1 MKSTT
6 TGINEQMKSTP
17 SCGREQNGAAENTA
31 QSPNFAAVAYLNM
44 LPFFTDDATVELF
57 ATPRSLNQSHKQCS
71 VYCSSLIAGLSAQ
84 KQPITHEVGV
94 FCSGT
99 VQSVFIEPEIISESH
114 AAFWQRLEDLWAI
127 RHPNPVAALGDT
139 QIHGKIILK
148 TCGAS
153 EQSVWM
159 FKLLSALA
167 GFTVEVQPNTQTN
180 FSDKHPPQAR
190 LWIGDPALER
200 RRACPNAYR
209 IDLGAIW
216 NSHTGQKAWFA
227 GWFAGES
234 FNEQQRAQ
242 INQELT
248 HRAKAWISRSEFSRW
263 CAIYKFLESQNS
275 VLLKPLA
282 ESSPSNSLLTKDE
295 MHWDVRDVLA
305 DYFSALEFH
314 ICAEEGAQ
322 LLHFYQH
329 LGAAL
334 NEWENSAH
342 TAGASK
348 CSPLRNAGAGSLT
361 THAHGNL

>member
-6 TGINEQMKSTP
+6 TGNNEQIKSKP
-17 SCGREQNGAAENTA
+17 SNGSEENKAAANAA
-31 QSPNFAAVAYLNM
+31 QSPIFAAVAYLNM
-44 LPFFTDDATVELF
+44 LPFFSDDATIELF
-57 ATPRSLNQSHKQCS
+57 ATPRSLNQSHTQCS
-71 VYCSSLIAGLSAQ
+71 AYCSSLIAGLNAQ
-84 KQPITHEVGV
+84 KLPITHEVGV
-94 FCSGT
+94 FCSGA

-114 AAFWQRLEDLWAI
+114 AAFWQRLEDLWAL
-127 RHPNPVAALGDT
+127 RHPNPIAALGDT

-159 FKLLSALA
+159 FKVLSALA
-167 GFTVEVQPNTQTN
+167 GFTVDVHPNTETD

-209 IDLGAIW
+209 IDLGSIW

-234 FNEQQRAQ
+234 FNEHQCTQ
-242 INQELT
+242 ISQELN
-248 HRAKAWISRSEFSRW
+248 HRAKTWVSRSEFSRW

-275 VLLKPLA
+275 VLLNPLA
-282 ESSPSNSLLTKDE
+282 ESSPSSSWLTKDE
-295 MHWDVRDVLA
+295 MHWDVRDVLT

-314 ICAEEGAQ
+314 ICAEEGHQ

-334 NEWENSAH
+334 N
-342 TAGASK
+342 
-348 CSPLRNAGAGSLT
+348 LSLI
-361 THAHGNL
+361 HI